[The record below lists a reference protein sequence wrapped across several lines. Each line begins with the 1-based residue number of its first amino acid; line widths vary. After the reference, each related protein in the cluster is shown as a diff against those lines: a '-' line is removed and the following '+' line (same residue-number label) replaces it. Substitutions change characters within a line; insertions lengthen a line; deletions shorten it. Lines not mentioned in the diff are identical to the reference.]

1 MKKLF
6 LFVSLF
12 AALSTG
18 VYADDIWG
26 NSQNDEQSTV
36 DRMGTRSWMR
46 SNSTRPDAKQDGS
59 DLLEDYSPAPNDAA
73 TPVGEGAL
81 VLLIGGGLYAVS
93 KLRRK

>member
-26 NSQNDEQSTV
+26 NSQNDEQSTE
-36 DRMGTRSWMR
+36 DPMGTRSWMR
-46 SNSTRPDAKQDGS
+46 AAASGSTKPGEGTFLDDN
-59 DLLEDYSPAPNDAA
+59 LEDKESAK

-81 VLLIGGGLYAVS
+81 ILLIGGGLYAVS

>member
-26 NSQNDEQSTV
+26 NSQNDEETTN
-36 DRMGTRSWMR
+36 DDAMGTRSWMR
-46 SNSTRPDAKQDGS
+46 TRPTTTNYAGS
-59 DLLEDYSPAPNDAA
+59 ETDNETAPKPYDI
-73 TPVGEGAL
+73 PVGEGAL

>member
-18 VYADDIWG
+18 VYADDMWG
-26 NSQNDEQSTV
+26 NSQNDEQSTE
-36 DRMGTRSWMR
+36 DPLGTRSWLR
-46 SNSTRPDAKQDGS
+46 ASTRPSANENDLYGNKQDP
-59 DLLEDYSPAPNDAA
+59 LQDAGV
-73 TPVGEGAL
+73 PVGEGAL

>member
-26 NSQNDEQSTV
+26 NSQDDEQSTRSME
-36 DRMGTRSWMR
+36 DLMGTSSWL
-46 SNSTRPDAKQDGS
+46 STTAPTNYADPDINKDDTNKEPGV
-59 DLLEDYSPAPNDAA
+59 
-73 TPVGEGAL
+73 PVGEGAL

>member
-26 NSQNDEQSTV
+26 NSQNDEETT
-36 DRMGTRSWMR
+36 DDAMGTRSWMR
-46 SNSTRPDAKQDGS
+46 ARPATGTSTWAGDDTTG
-59 DLLEDYSPAPNDAA
+59 ETSPGKNEI
-73 TPVGEGAL
+73 PVGEGAL

>member
-18 VYADDIWG
+18 AYADDIWG

-46 SNSTRPDAKQDGS
+46 AYPVNTDNFAPDEIDG
-59 DLLEDYSPAPNDAA
+59 ETNPSPE

-81 VLLIGGGLYAVS
+81 ILLIGGGLYAVS

>member
-26 NSQNDEQSTV
+26 NSQNDEQSTE
-36 DRMGTRSWMR
+36 DPMGTRSWMR
-46 SNSTRPDAKQDGS
+46 VKPSADNGNWAPKDAGTAS
-59 DLLEDYSPAPNDAA
+59 DQNPV
-73 TPVGEGAL
+73 PVGEGAL